1 MKKLILIFL
10 ILLAFV
16 KAESLTKASSYA
28 QAQAQAVK
36 ENKHLMVLI
45 TTENCK
51 YCKKMKRTT
60 FAIPKVIDRIEK
72 SYIFVEVTRFKDD
85 YPRSLKAIGVPTT
98 YFLYNDGT
106 AIMRGV
112 LGYWNSIDFMS
123 FMDDADR
130 KIDKKNKGV

>member
-1 MKKLILIFL
+1 MKKIILIVL
-10 ILLAFV
+10 ISFGFV
-16 KAESLTKASSYA
+16 HAEPLTKVSSYEA
-28 QAQAQAVK
+28 AKIQAIK
-36 ENKHLMVLI
+36 ENKQLMVLI

-60 FAIPKVIDRIEK
+60 FAIPKVIERIEN
-72 SYIFVEVTRFKDD
+72 SYIFVEVTRFKDS
-85 YPRSLKAIGVPTT
+85 YPRSLNAIGVPTT

-106 AIMRGV
+106 PIMRGV

-130 KIDKKNKGV
+130 KIDKKNKGL